1 MLQLKILIVDD
12 DSRLLSLLARYLSDQ
27 GYSVTCVSDGLEMSK
42 KIERDYFDLIV
53 LDWMMPGEDGL
64 SICRRLSKDENSPP
78 VIMVTGSGGEAD
90 RILGLDCGADDY
102 LSKPFNP
109 RELLARIH
117 AVLRRNPRLVAAI
130 PEANHA
136 PFYFGLY
143 RLDFSQRCLFRD
155 DCKIDLT
162 NCEFGLLKVL
172 AQQGGVP
179 LTRERLGHLVDGRN
193 HKPSSRSIDI
203 QISRLRRLLEDDPTH
218 PCYLQTVRGL
228 VMCWFRKVLLNKVVS
243 KGIL

>member
-1 MLQLKILIVDD
+1 MHSMLQLKILIVDD
-12 DSRLLSLLARYLSDQ
+12 DEHLSYLLKYYLCDQ
-27 GYSVTCVSDGLEMSK
+27 GFGVDIAGDGQQMFK
-42 KIERDYFDLIV
+42 KMDRNPFDLII
-53 LDWMMPGEDGL
+53 LDWMLPGEDGL
-64 SICRRLSKDENSPP
+64 SICRRLSQDENSPP

-136 PFYFGLY
+136 PFYFGPYL
-143 RLDFSQRCLFRD
+143 LDFSQRCLFRD
-155 DCKIDLT
+155 DFKIDLT
-162 NCEFGLLKVL
+162 NSEFGLLKVL

-218 PCYLQTVRGL
+218 PSYLQTVRGL
-228 VMCWFRKVLLNKVVS
+228 GYVLVKKS
-243 KGIL
+243 ADE